1 MGLSLRIA
9 TPDNAIMRKNAV
21 APKRADNF
29 GPNVAYRDLREW
41 LEEAANLGAVKV
53 VKGASWQRDIG
64 LAVEVV
70 CHDEGTPTIVFDD
83 VEGCPKGF
91 RILINWFTG
100 TRKNMT
106 LGFPPE
112 LDRVALSHAYHR
124 HTRNLQPILHEI
136 VADGKV
142 FQNILEG
149 GDIDVT
155 QFPAPL
161 WNPDDGGRYI
171 GTGCFNVT
179 RDPDTGWINV
189 GTYRVMI
196 HDATRVGIYMSPGKH
211 GRIHRDKYMARGE
224 KMPICVVVGIDPLS
238 FLTAST
244 EVPEGT
250 CEYDM
255 MGAYRGRA
263 VRCVK
268 GKHTGLPFPADA
280 EIVIEGFIHPGD
292 TAREGPFGEWLGYQ
306 GAAMENEPVVEIKAI
321 YHRDD
326 PIILGAAHIRL
337 PYEYAR
343 YRAISRSA
351 VLKENIARAGV
362 PDVTEVWA
370 HEVGGSR
377 LLLAVA
383 IKQRYPGHSTQAG
396 HIAAMCHAGAYL
408 GRFVIVVD
416 DDIDVSDLE
425 EVIWAMCTRCDP
437 ASRIDFITGAWSS
450 ALDPIIAPDERAKG
464 NFTNSRAIIDATRP
478 FHWKEQFQKVNA
490 PSAEM
495 KREASEKWGH
505 LRD

>member
-1 MGLSLRIA
+1 MDDTDSVSA
-9 TPDNAIMRKNAV
+9 AA
-21 APKRADNF
+21 AKRADNF
-29 GPNVAYRDLREW
+29 GPNLLYRDLRDW
-41 LEEAANLGAVKV
+41 LAEAERMGAVKV
-53 VKGASWQRDIG
+53 VKGASWERDIG

-83 VEGCPKGF
+83 VEGCAPGF

-100 TRKNMT
+100 SRKNLT
-106 LGFPPE
+106 LGFPSE
-112 LDRVALSHAYHR
+112 LGRVELSHAYHR
-124 HTRNLQPILHEI
+124 HTSGLQPLPHEI
-136 VADGKV
+136 VDHGPV
-142 FQNILEG
+142 LQNILEG
-149 GDIDVT
+149 DDIDVT
-155 QFPAPL
+155 KFPAPL

-179 RDPDTGWINV
+179 RDPDTGWLNV

-196 HDATRVGIYMSPGKH
+196 HDEARVGIYMSPGKH
-211 GRIHRDKYMARGE
+211 GRIHRDKYMAKGE
-224 KMPICVVVGIDPLS
+224 PMPICMVVGTDPLS

-255 MGAYRGRA
+255 MGAYRGEP
-263 VRCVK
+263 VECVI
-268 GKHTGLPFPADA
+268 GKHTGLPFPANA
-280 EIVIEGFIHPGD
+280 EIVIEGFIHPGN

-306 GAAMENEPVVEIKAI
+306 GAAMEDEPVVDIKAI
-321 YHRDD
+321 YHRDN
-326 PIILGAAHIRL
+326 PIILGAAHIRM

-351 VLKENIARAGV
+351 VLKENIAKAGV

-377 LLLAVA
+377 LLLAIA

-396 HIAAMCHAGAYL
+396 QIAAMCHAGAYL

-416 DDIDVSDLE
+416 DDIDVSDLD

-437 ASRIDFITGAWSS
+437 ATSIDIINHAWSS
-450 ALDPIIAPDERAKG
+450 ALDPTIPPERRAAG
-464 NFTNSRAIIDATRP
+464 DLTNSRAIIDACRP
-478 FHWKEQFQKVNA
+478 FHWKDQFQKVNA
-490 PSAEM
+490 PTPEM
-495 KREASEKWGH
+495 KKEAWQKWGH

>member
-1 MGLSLRIA
+1 MDDSKAL
-9 TPDNAIMRKNAV
+9 
-21 APKRADNF
+21 KRAGNF
-29 GPNVAYRDLREW
+29 GPNLLYGDLREW
-41 LEEAANLGAVKV
+41 LAEAEKMGAVKV
-53 VKGASWQRDIG
+53 VRGASWREDIG
-64 LAVEVV
+64 QVVEVV

-83 VEGCPKGF
+83 VEGCPTGF
-91 RILINWFTG
+91 RILVNWFTG

-112 LDRVALSHAYHR
+112 LTRVELSHAYHR
-124 HTRNLQPILHEI
+124 HTSDLQPIPHSI
-136 VADGKV
+136 VEDGPV
-142 FQNILEG
+142 LQNVLEG
-149 GDIDVT
+149 DAVDVT
-155 QFPAPL
+155 KFPAPW

-179 RDPDTGWINV
+179 RDPDSGWINV

-196 HDATRVGIYMSPGKH
+196 HDEKRVGLYISPGKH
-211 GRIHRDKYMARGE
+211 GRIHRDKYAARAE
-224 KMPICVVVGIDPLS
+224 PMPVCIVVGSDPLS

-250 CEYDM
+250 CEFDM

-263 VRCVK
+263 VECVT
-268 GKHTGLPFPADA
+268 GRHTGLPFPANA
-280 EIVIEGFIHPGD
+280 EIVLEGFVHPGN

-306 GAAMENEPVVEIKAI
+306 GAAMEDEPVVDVVAI
-321 YHRDD
+321 YHRND
-326 PIILGAAHIRL
+326 PIILGAAHIRM

-383 IKQRYPGHSTQAG
+383 IKQRYPGHATQAG
-396 HIAAMCHAGAYL
+396 HVAAMCHAGAYL

-416 DDIDVSDLE
+416 DDIDVSNLE

-437 ASRIDFITGAWSS
+437 ASQIDFITGAWSS
-450 ALDPIIAPDERAKG
+450 ALDPVIPPEERAKG
-464 NFTNSRAIIDATRP
+464 NLTNSRAIIDACRP
-478 FHWKEQFQKVNA
+478 FHWKDEFPKVNA
-490 PSAEM
+490 PTPEA
-495 KREASEKWGH
+495 KRAAWEKWGH